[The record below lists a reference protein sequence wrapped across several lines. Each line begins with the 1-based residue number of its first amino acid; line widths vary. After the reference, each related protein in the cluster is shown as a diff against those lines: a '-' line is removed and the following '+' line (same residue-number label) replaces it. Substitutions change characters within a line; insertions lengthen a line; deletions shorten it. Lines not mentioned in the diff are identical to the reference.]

1 MSQHFKLKVGDLVK
15 HIRKGDSWF
24 PIPSDEHTGIVLEIK
39 EEEGDLK
46 TLIKVHWT
54 SCTIPL
60 ETWEYPPVWISANL
74 LEVVSVA

>member
-1 MSQHFKLKVGDLVK
+1 MSQQIKFKIGDLVK
-15 HIRKGDSWF
+15 HVRKGETWF

-39 EEEGDLK
+39 EEGELK

-54 SCTIPL
+54 SSTVPL
-60 ETWEYPPVWISANL
+60 ESWEYPPVWISANL